1 MIDCG
6 RRLPPAMFLPW
17 LLALGMCAGNACAQL
32 RATPVTASG
41 VAYEL
46 EGYSILPP
54 QGQNWFELKRDLRS
68 VFFGKKIASRT
79 HAFIATA
86 MSAPITEKFENPET
100 FRDYVSRNLPLRGD
114 ERHTVIEN
122 RAEVDNRLGRFCV
135 RHYTKAED
143 RNAPYAQGKTLLAE
157 TFGVSCLHPDNASL
171 NISVSYTER
180 SNPAETSAELR
191 TEGESFVHS
200 LKFTPYRP

>member
-1 MIDCG
+1 MTRI
-6 RRLPPAMFLPW
+6 FLPW
-17 LLALGMCAGNACAQL
+17 MLALAMIAGNACAQL

-46 EGYSILPP
+46 EGYSVLPP
-54 QGQNWFELKRDLRS
+54 QGTDWFELKRDPQT

-86 MSAPITEKFENPET
+86 MSALIADKFENPEA
-100 FRDYVSRNLPLRGD
+100 FRDYVRRNLPLRGD

-122 RAEVDNRLGRFCV
+122 RVELDDRLGRFCV

-143 RNAPYAQGKTLLAE
+143 RDAPYAQGKTLMAE
-157 TFGVSCLHPDNASL
+157 TFGVSCLHPDNANL

-180 SNPAETSAELR
+180 GTPAETSSELR
-191 TEGESFVHS
+191 AEGESFVRS

>member
-1 MIDCG
+1 VIDCG
-6 RRLPPAMFLPW
+6 RRLPPAIFLPW
-17 LLALGMCAGNACAQL
+17 MLVLGMFSGNACAQL
-32 RATPVTASG
+32 RAMPVTASG

-54 QGQNWFELKRDLRS
+54 QGKNWFELKRDRQT

-86 MSAPITEKFENPET
+86 MSAPITDRFENPEE
-100 FRDYVSRNLPLRGD
+100 FRDYISRKLPLRGD

-122 RAEVDNRLGRFCV
+122 WVEMDNRPDRFCV

-143 RNAPYAQGKTLLAE
+143 RDAPYAQGKTLVAE
-157 TFGVSCLHPDNASL
+157 TFGVSCLHPDNANL
-171 NISVSYTER
+171 NITVSYTER
-180 SNPAETSAELR
+180 GDPAETSAELR
-191 TEGESFVHS
+191 AEGESFVRS
-200 LKFTPYRP
+200 LKFTPHQP